1 MKHRQVILIL
11 IATLI
16 IPEVSAQEVIT
27 GLLLNKQVRDAKN
40 SYAMF
45 KSSMAEEPV
54 PLPFIDDFSQDT
66 IFPSSARWS
75 DIQVFINNTYSV
87 RQPSLGMATLDCL
100 DETGKLYDG
109 ASQAVF
115 AADRLTS
122 RSIDLAYQP
131 SDSVF
136 LSFLFEAGGVADLPE
151 ANDSLTLSF
160 WAPGEEKWFSI
171 WQASGGPTDGFRQVI
186 IPITDPR
193 YLMTG
198 FRFMFT
204 GYASLAGVLTEP
216 SQAGNADQWNLDHI
230 VLDRGRSVH
239 DTVIHDVA
247 LTLPARS
254 LVKEY
259 EAMPW
264 RHFRQAYL
272 SAMSPSAAISYRNND
287 TIVRNVTRHVTI
299 TDMSNGEVVRDFDAG
314 ASNAP
319 PLTDVLYQAPLLYTF
334 NTASSPDTAQFMV
347 TLSLITDDF
356 DPKQN
361 DTVRYIQRFSDY
373 FAIDDGTA
381 EAGYGL
387 NGQGTSNAMV
397 ALRFRSFVPDSVT
410 AIRICFNDAYENANQ
425 RAFDIMVWADDNGK
439 PGALL
444 GSGDGPVASPGT
456 EINGFV
462 TWTFETPVWVND
474 NFWIGWRQDSETFL
488 NAGLDLNTSSSGRQY
503 YMLSGEWHE
512 SQVAGTVMIRP
523 VMKGSGSS
531 TSAWNGTLI
540 NDLFTLYP
548 NPTIGPVTIVP
559 AEGAPDN
566 YLVEVISTNGTVVM
580 TLSRS
585 ERHDLSPLAAGS
597 YMLLVK
603 TADGRPL
610 SILRVIKVN

>member
-1 MKHRQVILIL
+1 MNYRQVIFIF
-11 IATLI
+11 IATLLFS
-16 IPEVSAQEVIT
+16 EVTAQEVIT
-27 GLLLNKQVRDAKN
+27 GLLFNRQVSDARTTH
-40 SYAMF
+40 AMM

-54 PLPFIDDFSQDT
+54 PLPFIDDFSEDS

-75 DIQVFINNTYSV
+75 DMHVFVNNTYSV
-87 RQPSLGMATLDCL
+87 RQPSMGIATLDCL
-100 DETGKLYDG
+100 DETGKLYEG
-109 ASQAVF
+109 ASQSVF

-122 RSIDLAYQP
+122 RAIDLAYQP
-131 SDSVF
+131 SDSIF
-136 LSFLFEAGGVADLPE
+136 LSFLFEAGGIADLPE
-151 ANDSLTLSF
+151 AKDSLTLSF

-171 WQASGGPTDGFRQVI
+171 WQVSGGPTDGFRQVI

-193 YLMTG
+193 FLMTG

-204 GYASLAGVLTEP
+204 GYASLAEVITAP
-216 SQAGNADQWNLDHI
+216 SMAGNADQWNLDHI

-264 RHFRQAYL
+264 PHFRQAYL

-334 NTASSPDTAQFMV
+334 NAASSTDTAQFLV
-347 TLSLITDDF
+347 TLSLITDNF

-361 DTVRYIQRFSDY
+361 DTIRYIQRFSDY

-410 AIRICFNDAYENANQ
+410 AISICFNDSYENANQ
-425 RAFDIMVWADDNGK
+425 RAFDLMVWADDNGK
-439 PGALL
+439 PGTLL
-444 GSGDGPVASPGT
+444 GSSDGPVASPGT

-462 TWTFETPVWVND
+462 TWSFETPVRVSD

-488 NAGLDLNTSSSGRQY
+488 NAGLDMNTPSSGRHY

-512 SQVAGTVMIRP
+512 SQVPGTIMMRP
-523 VMKGSGSS
+523 IMKGGGSS
-531 TSAWNGTLI
+531 TSAGNGTLI
-540 NDLFTLYP
+540 NDLYTLYP
-548 NPTIGPVTIVP
+548 NPTDALVTIVA
-559 AEGAPDN
+559 AEGAPDD
-566 YLVEVISTNGTVVM
+566 YLVDVISTTGVVM
-580 TLSRS
+580 MTLGRS
-585 ERHDLSPLAAGS
+585 ERYDLSPLAAGS

-603 TADGRPL
+603 TTGGRPL